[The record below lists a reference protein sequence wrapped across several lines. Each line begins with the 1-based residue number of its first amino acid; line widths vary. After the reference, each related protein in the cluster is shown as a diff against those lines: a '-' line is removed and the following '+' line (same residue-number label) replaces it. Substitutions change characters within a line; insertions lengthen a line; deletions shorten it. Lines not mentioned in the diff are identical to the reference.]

1 LLSPMWLSRDKGVT
15 NMDMTAINIE
25 TMTDTEVTVFL
36 LKVIESG
43 QYEDGFFDELA
54 EDFA

>member
-1 LLSPMWLSRDKGVT
+1 
-15 NMDMTAINIE
+15 MDMTDIE

>member
-1 LLSPMWLSRDKGVT
+1 
-15 NMDMTAINIE
+15 MDMTDINIE

-36 LKVIESG
+36 LNVIESG

>member
-1 LLSPMWLSRDKGVT
+1 MLSPMWLSRDIGVT
-15 NMDMTAINIE
+15 NMDMTDINIE

-36 LKVIESG
+36 LNVIESG

>member
-1 LLSPMWLSRDKGVT
+1 MLSPMWLSRDKGAT
-15 NMDMTAINIE
+15 NMDMTNINIE
-25 TMTDTEVTVFL
+25 KMTDTEVTVFL